1 MPRPLLLPQLVHM
14 ASHEWWS
21 YGPTTHDLP
30 REQIVVKIVEKVIIL
45 TFLIKKNG
53 KEIIL

>member
-30 REQIVVKIVEKVIIL
+30 REQVVVKIVEKVIIL